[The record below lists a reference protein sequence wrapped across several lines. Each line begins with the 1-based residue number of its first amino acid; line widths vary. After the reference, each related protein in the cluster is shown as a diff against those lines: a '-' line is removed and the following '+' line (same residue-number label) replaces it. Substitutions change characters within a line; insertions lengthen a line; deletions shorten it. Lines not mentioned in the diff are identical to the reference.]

1 MSKLFGD
8 KLRQLREAGGL
19 SQQEL
24 ARRLGYASNSYI
36 GDVESGLFVPSE
48 ERLAA
53 LSRALGV
60 QPGVFHEAAFESKLA
75 ELGITEPAFVG
86 MFKDYPKLSPR
97 DKRAILA
104 AYREAH
110 RRRDATRRR

>member
-1 MSKLFGD
+1 MSKIFGD
-8 KLRQLREAGGL
+8 KLRQLREACGL

-24 ARRLGYASNSYI
+24 ARRLGYASNSYV
-36 GDVESGLFVPSE
+36 GDVENGLFVPSE

-53 LSRALGV
+53 LSRALGT
-60 QPGVFHEAAFESKLA
+60 QAGVLQESAFESKLA

-104 AYREAH
+104 AYREVQH
-110 RRRDATRRR
+110 RRDATRRR

>member
-1 MSKLFGD
+1 MSNIFGD
-8 KLRQLREAGGL
+8 KLRQLREACGL

-24 ARRLGYASNSYI
+24 ARRLGYASNSYV

-48 ERLAA
+48 ERLTA
-53 LSRALGV
+53 LSRALGL
-60 QPGVFHEAAFESKLA
+60 QPEVLEEAAFEARLA
-75 ELGITEPAFVG
+75 EFGISDPAFVG

-104 AYREAH
+104 AYREAK
-110 RRRDATRRR
+110 RRRDAARRR